1 MGHFIKKKSNPITF
15 QSRLMQFMAGMI
27 VMTVVLLLLSMVF
40 LGLMSRNYQN
50 NMQQL
55 LNLNSFYRHLDS
67 VNRNVYEY
75 TLEGDE
81 DIYNAIGSEVMQGR
95 RILKE
100 MTQMRMGKEF
110 YRDIR
115 DMEDFQWLHPEMW
128 HCLAVVQ

>member
-1 MGHFIKKKSNPITF
+1 
-15 QSRLMQFMAGMI
+15 
-27 VMTVVLLLLSMVF
+27 
-40 LGLMSRNYQN
+40 MSRHYQN

-128 HCLAVVQ
+128 HCLAGVQ